1 MLRSLLDFLEGDRWF
16 AVMQNDRTDY
26 RIVKD
31 GLLLQLVKS
40 KLLGKLESDVLESVS
55 LLLSEVIVHVN
66 SVAILDEGF
75 AEFTSWHG
83 VD

>member
-1 MLRSLLDFLEGDRWF
+1 M
-16 AVMQNDRTDY
+16 MQNDRTDY

-40 KLLGKLESDVLESVS
+40 KLLGKLESDVFESVT
-55 LLLSEVIVHVN
+55 LLLGEIIVHVN
-66 SVAILDEGF
+66 CISVLDEGL